1 MKVIR
6 ILIIT
11 FLTAILLSGCV
22 RYSMGINFDNQTHG
36 AIVQHIKLA
45 KKLQTFSGEIVEEWL
60 DSVEERVRKLEGRT
74 KRLSRWEIEAII
86 PVNNARDL
94 EEKFNKF
101 FNSTDSE
108 VLVNSANI
116 TETSLP
122 QLNSHLDVNQNNFL
136 LALRNRF
143 TLEFDLRSLSFI
155 SANNADDGGVSEP
168 VLDLEF
174 SLTTPWGFR
183 MVEANGKAIAYLQ
196 DGKQLIWSLKPGDIN
211 SLEAIF
217 WVPSPIGI
225 GAVIII
231 LFVSV
236 GSFLKYQVLPLLGI
250 GNKKTAAGSGVSSS
264 V

>member
-11 FLTAILLSGCV
+11 FLTTILLSGCV
-22 RYSMGINFDNQTHG
+22 RYEMGINFDSQTHG
-36 AIVQHIKLA
+36 AIVQHIKVA
-45 KKLQTFSGEIVEEWL
+45 TKLKTFSGEIVEEWL
-60 DSVEERVRKLEGRT
+60 DSVEDRVRELEGRT
-74 KRLSRWEIEAII
+74 KRLSDWEIEAII
-86 PVNNARDL
+86 PINNARDL

-101 FNSTDSE
+101 FNPTTSE
-108 VLVNSANI
+108 VVVNSTNS

-122 QLNSHLDVNQNNFL
+122 QLNSHLDLNQNNFL
-136 LALRNRF
+136 LALRNRLN
-143 TLEFDLRSLSFI
+143 LEFDLRSLSFL
-155 SANNADDGGVSEP
+155 SANNASGEGASEP

-183 MVEANGKAIAYLQ
+183 IVEANGKAIAYLQ
-196 DGKQLIWSLKPGDIN
+196 DGKQVVWSLKSGELN

-225 GAVIII
+225 GAIIII
-231 LFVSV
+231 LFVSL

-250 GNKKTAAGSGVSSS
+250 GKKKTPKQAAAS
-264 V
+264 